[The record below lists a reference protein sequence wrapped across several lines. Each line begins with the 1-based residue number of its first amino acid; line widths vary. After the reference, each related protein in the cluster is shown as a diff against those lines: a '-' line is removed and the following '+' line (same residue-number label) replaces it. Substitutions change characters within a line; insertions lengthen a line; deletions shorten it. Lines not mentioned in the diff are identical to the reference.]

1 MGCLNA
7 TVTQKLTGM
16 TVNTAY
22 KQVTVMASVAQKLTG
37 VAVNAT
43 YKQVTVT
50 ASVAQTCDVFIG
62 FPLYVADGRLYAA
75 DAALYV
81 DKY

>member
-7 TVTQKLTGM
+7 TATQKQTGI
-16 TVNTAY
+16 TVN
-22 KQVTVMASVAQKLTG
+22 LTRK
-37 VAVNAT
+37 AT
-43 YKQVTVT
+43 SIT
-50 ASVAQTCDVFIG
+50 ASAVQTCDVFIG

-75 DAALYV
+75 NAALYV

>member
-7 TVTQKLTGM
+7 TATQKQTGV
-16 TVNTAY
+16 TVN
-22 KQVTVMASVAQKLTG
+22 LTHK
-37 VAVNAT
+37 AT
-43 YKQVTVT
+43 SVT
-50 ASVAQTCDVFIG
+50 ASAVQKQTGVTVNLTYKATGITASAVQTCEVFIG